1 MTDEQYTIMLV
12 DDDRFL
18 LDMYAKK
25 FSDEGYRVEACRSV
39 SEALAALG
47 RGEEPAAIVFDILM
61 PEETGYDLLTQ
72 LKEKKLAGNALK
84 VALTNQGADEE
95 KERIKKLGADEYI
108 VKASMIPSEV
118 FNTVNSLITKQPKA

>member
-1 MTDEQYTIMLV
+1 MVAAAHTILLI

-39 SEALAALG
+39 KEGLAVIER
-47 RGEEPAAIVFDILM
+47 RGEVDAIVFDLLM
-61 PEETGYDLLTQ
+61 PEETGYDLLHTLQ
-72 LKEKKLAGNALK
+72 EKHLAPNALK

-95 KERIKKLGADEYI
+95 REKMKALGVDEYI

-118 FNTVNSLITKQPKA
+118 FNTIDTLINERKQA